1 MTTLTTRPESTASSP
16 ASSLCRKCGY
26 SLRGLEAPVVCPECG
41 GSTEDRRL
49 SILASLRRRAWLLWP
64 IPVVTAIFWGLHT
77 PNVILL
83 RVLAGLLY
91 QLLIITVAIKLPV
104 VITRRVIR
112 DTVPKPRLNSGR
124 IAVLRWTCLVVGL
137 LLSIAFVE
145 IFADTRV
152 PSRLVS
158 RLGRLAF
165 VSTIVLVPVNLFI
178 MSRQILRD
186 TVSEYRLKSWPMVVF
201 RWSAS
206 VVWLLLS
213 LPLVGWALL
222 VLFLI
227 GLKHSPMP

>member
-1 MTTLTTRPESTASSP
+1 M
-16 ASSLCRKCGY
+16 
-26 SLRGLEAPVVCPECG
+26 
-41 GSTEDRRL
+41 
-49 SILASLRRRAWLLWP
+49 
-64 IPVVTAIFWGLHT
+64 
-77 PNVILL
+77 ILL
-83 RVLAGLLY
+83 RVLVGLLY

-104 VITRRVIR
+104 VMTRRVIR
-112 DTVPKPRLNSGR
+112 DTVSKPRLNSGR
-124 IAVLRWTCLVVGL
+124 IAVLRWTCFVVGL

-158 RLGRLAF
+158 GLGRLAF

-213 LPLVGWALL
+213 LLLVGWALL
-222 VLFLI
+222 ALFLI
-227 GLKHSPMP
+227 GLKHASMP